1 MNAPMNIHTCGNCG
15 LATMCLPLALTQ
27 PEMTQLDGII
37 KQSAPYRRGESIFRQ
52 GDAFTSIYAVRA
64 GMVKST
70 VINAR
75 GEEQITGFYFPGEL
89 VGLNSLHEDFYSGT
103 SIALETVS
111 VCEIPFVKLD
121 ELSASLPELRRQLMR
136 QMSQEISDEQNM
148 MLVLAKTSAEE
159 KLGNF
164 LIRLSLRF
172 KRLGF
177 SATQFRLTMS
187 RVDIGNYLGLAV
199 ETVSRTFTKLQHRGV
214 IKVEGKEVAILDMEG
229 LACLN
234 DTGEERPKVLNLV

>member
-1 MNAPMNIHTCGNCG
+1 MNAPMGIQSCGNCG
-15 LATMCLPLALTQ
+15 LASMCLPLALTQ
-27 PEMTQLDGII
+27 PEMTKLDGII
-37 KQSAPYRRGESIFRQ
+37 KKSTPYRRGESIYRQ
-52 GDAFTSIYAVRA
+52 GDAFASIYAVRA

-89 VGLNSLHEDFYSGT
+89 LGLNSLHENIYSGT
-103 SIALETVS
+103 AIALETVS
-111 VCEIPFVKLD
+111 LCEIPFVKLD
-121 ELSASLPELRRQLMR
+121 ELSALLPELRRQLMR

-164 LIRLSLRF
+164 LIRLSHRF

-177 SATQFRLTMS
+177 SAAQFRLTMS

-199 ETVSRTFTKLQHRGV
+199 ETVSRTLTKLQLRGV
-214 IKVEGKEVAILDMEG
+214 IKGEGKEVTILDMEG
-229 LACLN
+229 LSCLN
-234 DTGEERPKVLNLV
+234 SAGEDQPKALNLG

>member
-1 MNAPMNIHTCGNCG
+1 
-15 LATMCLPLALTQ
+15 MCLPLALTQ

-37 KQSAPYRRGESIFRQ
+37 KKSAPYRRGESIFRQ

>member
-37 KQSAPYRRGESIFRQ
+37 KKSAPYRRGESIFRQ

-121 ELSASLPELRRQLMR
+121 ELSALLPELRRQLMR

>member
-37 KQSAPYRRGESIFRQ
+37 KKSAPYRRGESIFRQ

>member
-37 KQSAPYRRGESIFRQ
+37 KKSAPYRRGESIFRQ

-89 VGLNSLHEDFYSGT
+89 VGLNSLHEDFYYGT

-121 ELSASLPELRRQLMR
+121 ELSALLPELRRQLMR

-234 DTGEERPKVLNLV
+234 DTGEERAKVLNLV

>member
-1 MNAPMNIHTCGNCG
+1 
-15 LATMCLPLALTQ
+15 MCLPLALTQ

-37 KQSAPYRRGESIFRQ
+37 KKSAPYRRGESIFRQ

-121 ELSASLPELRRQLMR
+121 ELSALLPELRRQLMR

-234 DTGEERPKVLNLV
+234 DTGEERAKVLNLV